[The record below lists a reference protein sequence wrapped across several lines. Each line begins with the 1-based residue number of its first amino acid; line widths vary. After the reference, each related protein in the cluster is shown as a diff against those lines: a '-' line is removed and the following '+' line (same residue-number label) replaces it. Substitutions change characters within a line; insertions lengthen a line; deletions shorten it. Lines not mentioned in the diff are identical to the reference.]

1 MLPAA
6 QSTTGFFCGSI
17 EVLYTAA
24 VAIIFLSG
32 GVSSELY
39 VLFFPPLFAT
49 ALHGSWMVVLA
60 ALVAVLFA
68 TPWLR
73 CRVFWRR

>member
-6 QSTTGFFCGSI
+6 QSATGFCGSI
-17 EVLYTAA
+17 EVLYTAV

-39 VLFFPPLFAT
+39 VLSFPPLFAG